1 MRTLVHLPLQ
11 KLDSATAT
19 ASCGALRALV
29 RRARRGSGRLE
40 LVAASLPP
48 VARLDILDADRSGGL
63 AADQGVPGAV
73 TTIDP
78 GHARGRVRIARRGAY
93 RVWLRGSFP
102 RATDVLIDGGRRM
115 TVRGANTPGQWLGDV
130 PPLRLTAGL
139 HRVEVRVPGG
149 SPKPGDGAAVTIGPL
164 AFVADQPRR
173 LQMVALSDW
182 RSLCGRQLDWVELVR
197 RT

>member
-29 RRARRGSGRLE
+29 RRARGGSGRLE
-40 LVAASLPP
+40 LVAATLPP
-48 VARLDILDADRSGGL
+48 VARLDILDADRSSGL
-63 AADQGVPGAV
+63 AADQGVPGAA

-78 GHARGRVRIARRGAY
+78 GYARGRVRIARRGTY

-102 RATDVLIDGGRRM
+102 RDTDVLVDGRRRM

-130 PPLRLTAGL
+130 ELRLAAGV
-139 HRVEVRVPGG
+139 HRIEVRVPGG

-173 LQMVALSDW
+173 LQIVALSDW